1 MVVEMSL
8 VMPLFGFSTCEEG
21 DELFDLQLY
30 QYESVELFFL
40 SKGKMLALAGSEKGL
55 RGITFSMM

>member
-1 MVVEMSL
+1 MVAEMSL

-21 DELFDLQLY
+21 ELFDLQLY